1 MQGEL
6 GGISL
11 FGVITDDFIV
21 SANKSVSLTTVVHLQ
36 WRASSILLWEH
47 LPSCRDGTA
56 CPETEGYLRR
66 DVTTLF
72 WSLSQDVVLH
82 TQVKMPIILNL
93 QDVSLTA
100 GNRKI

>member
-1 MQGEL
+1 MLESCL
-6 GGISL
+6 GLTAGTSFPLLGSLRRFYIKLFAISDFLL
-11 FGVITDDFIV
+11 FQ
-21 SANKSVSLTTVVHLQ
+21 ANKSVSLTAVVHLQ

-72 WSLSQDVVLH
+72 W
-82 TQVKMPIILNL
+82 
-93 QDVSLTA
+93 
-100 GNRKI
+100 